1 MQILIRSAKIIDSSS
16 SHNGKNVDVLIT
28 DGVISEIGTG
38 IDSTGIDEIIEGDD
52 LHLSQGWVDMYATI
66 GDPGNEHKETVKTAL
81 NAAAQGGFT
90 HIAVSPEASP
100 AIDSK
105 SAIEYL
111 LNQAEGHATN
121 LLPIGA
127 ATKKLEGSE
136 LAEMFDMKQSGAVAL
151 GNGKHSISNGQI
163 QNLLLLYIK
172 NLDLPLY
179 SYCEDKDF
187 ADGGQMHEGSVNTS
201 LGLKGIPALAEE
213 LLVARDIFLAEYTDS
228 KIHFSHITTKGAVE
242 LIRQAKARG
251 TKVTASV
258 PVNHL
263 LLTDK
268 EIEGFDSNYKLSP
281 PLRNQEHI
289 DALIEG
295 LKDGTIDAIISD
307 HEPHEVEAKFSEFN
321 IAESGIISFETT
333 FSVALEA
340 LTDRLLIEEI
350 TQKLTSGPRE
360 ILNLE
365 SNKIEVGSKADLTL
379 FTPSLKWKY
388 EKSDIKSKSQNS
400 PYTGKELTGLPV
412 AVINNGKLYLNS

>member
-28 DGVISEIGTG
+28 NGVISEIGTG